1 MPAAG
6 ESRGWSFKYRTAVKP
21 AHAGADRE
29 DQTRSFPC
37 ALETI
42 AGAEAAGHD
51 NAPMIGVRPLRLGPV
66 TSRRAPAAKAAGH
79 GITNSEDTL
88 PLTEPRSPTHA
99 RQIACPSPGP
109 TTEPHGPG

>member
-88 PLTEPRSPTHA
+88 PLSPGARPTHDRSHA
-99 RQIACPSPGP
+99 LSPGP

>member
-29 DQTRSFPC
+29 DQTRSFPG
-37 ALETI
+37 ALETL

-88 PLTEPRSPTHA
+88 PLSPGARPTHDSSHA
-99 RQIACPSPGP
+99 LPTGP